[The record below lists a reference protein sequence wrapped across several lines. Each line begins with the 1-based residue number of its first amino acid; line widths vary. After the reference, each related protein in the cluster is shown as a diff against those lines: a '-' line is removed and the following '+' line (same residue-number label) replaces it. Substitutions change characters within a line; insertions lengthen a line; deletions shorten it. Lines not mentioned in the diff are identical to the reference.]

1 MQAQQTL
8 VGSKV
13 EAVLVCMCVCM
24 FVTGLR

>member
-1 MQAQQTL
+1 MQVQQAL

-24 FVTGLR
+24 SITGLR